1 MKQIARILAI
11 LVFAGAAI
19 AGGIWLYQ
27 TRSAAQTTTAAQSDT
42 YTQVVAVQQGDLSA
56 SLSVVG
62 ALEAV
67 QQATLAFDR
76 LSGTTELL
84 SLDVTAGNTVEA
96 GQVLAIIDSAP
107 LQQAL
112 DQARSALQEAEATL
126 TDLQTLPTALAQA
139 QADLAVA
146 DAQLRLEQ
154 AEADYTDMQ
163 ASPDLSDEQAAVQ
176 TAQDNLAL
184 AQLQE
189 TLAEHD
195 SLAQTERNL
204 LYSIEWRQRR
214 IADLQ
219 ALQAQ
224 GQANLEQVAEI
235 TDQQEALAEDQ
246 ADLARTQAQRQLSLQ
261 AASAQVATAQ
271 VELANERQALA
282 EAQASISALDLA
294 KAQVNVQAARV
305 ALQTAQEARVDLD
318 TGADA
323 TELAAAEADVDKK
336 RLAVVEAEA
345 DLANATLIAPFR
357 GTALETHASAG
368 DRISAS
374 SSIVT
379 IANLDELQ
387 VVASVDETTIRQ
399 IAAGQQAQITFDAYP
414 GQTFTGQVLLAPL
427 QGTLQ
432 GGVMVY
438 EVPVSLVGAEN
449 LSLLVGMTAN
459 VAISVGQT
467 QNALLVPSMAVQTV
481 GGLAQVLVPNASDPA
496 SPVAVPVEVGLSDGI
511 YTEIVRGLNA
521 GDQVVIQLSSSA
533 NANQFGLGGI
543 GAMGGI
549 MTGGAPGG
557 APPAG
562 GAPPER

>member
-1 MKQIARILAI
+1 MGKIIRSIVLIVLFGGLA
-11 LVFAGAAI
+11 
-19 AGGIWLYQ
+19 AGGLWLYQ
-27 TRSAAQTTTAAQSDT
+27 NRSAAQTVAETDT
-42 YTQVVAVQQGDLSA
+42 FTQVVAVQQGDLSA

-62 ALEAV
+62 SLDAP
-67 QQATLAFDR
+67 QSATLRFER
-76 LSGTTELL
+76 LSGVTDLL
-84 SLDVTAGNTVEA
+84 SLDAIAGNTVEA
-96 GQVLAIIDSAP
+96 GQVLAIIDPAP
-107 LQQAL
+107 YQQAL
-112 DQARSALQEAEATL
+112 DQARSELADAETQLADLRTPATELQI
-126 TDLQTLPTALAQA
+126 A
-139 QADLAVA
+139 QADLAIAQAELTLAQAEDALDEMTTPDLDSLRAQVANAQVSLAQAQVSLLDVEDDKASADNLAELLETEADYSAQHSRLANESYSDSYHQDRLSLAYNALRDAQDARITAELQAQVNRLKAQMQVRQAEQKLA
-146 DAQLRLEQ
+146 DAQ
-154 AEADYTDMQ
+154 
-163 ASPDLSDEQAAVQ
+163 
-176 TAQDNLAL
+176 
-184 AQLQE
+184 
-189 TLAEHD
+189 
-195 SLAQTERNL
+195 
-204 LYSIEWRQRR
+204 
-214 IADLQ
+214 
-219 ALQAQ
+219 
-224 GQANLEQVAEI
+224 
-235 TDQQEALAEDQ
+235 EAL
-246 ADLARTQAQRQLSLQ
+246 
-261 AASAQVATAQ
+261 V
-271 VELANERQALA
+271 
-282 EAQASISALDLA
+282 EAQSGADALDLA
-294 KAQVNVQAARV
+294 AAQQAVAQAEANVAE
-305 ALQTAQEARVDLD
+305 AQEARVDLD
-318 TGADA
+318 AGADA
-323 TELAAAEADVDKK
+323 TKLAAAEANVDKK

-345 DLANATLIAPFR
+345 DLTGATLIAPFR

-521 GDQVVIQLSSSA
+521 GDQVVVQLSSASA
-533 NANQFGLGGI
+533 GQLDMR
-543 GAMGGI
+543 AMRQMMG
-549 MTGGAPGG
+549 TGGGRP
-557 APPAG
+557 
-562 GAPPER
+562 